1 MGSPPQRTVGKWGED
16 GGEGD
21 EEKEEMVLGAGPSPV
36 VLTERG
42 PSMRWG
48 WGCCVCWW
56 SRCFPG

>member
-1 MGSPPQRTVGKWGED
+1 MGSPPQRTVGKWVRIGKK
-16 GGEGD
+16 GG
-21 EEKEEMVLGAGPSPV
+21 V
-36 VLTERG
+36 VFTGWG